1 MNWQE
6 RWKSITED
14 MHAKRAAL
22 LQEMIDKKMSRSQAA
37 TSLCKATT
45 SISIMAERY
54 SLDWPL
60 FTDTIRGRKGFSIEE
75 YESYARR
82 GLTKMQTAKEMG
94 VSWNSVDSIARRHKI
109 KFKDGRRKDG

>member
-6 RWKSITED
+6 RWKNISNE
-14 MHAKRAAL
+14 MHTKRAAL

-45 SISIMAERY
+45 SISIMTERY

-60 FTDTIRGRKGFSIEE
+60 FTDTIRGRKGFSVEE
-75 YESYARR
+75 YESYASQ
-82 GLTKMQTAKEMG
+82 GLSKMQAAKAMG
-94 VSWNSVDSIARRHKI
+94 ITYNSVDETARRHKI
-109 KFKDGRRKDG
+109 KFKDGRLKDD